1 MARVFDVVEYP
12 SEMADELVH
21 RFPETGIADLRFGSQ
36 VIVRESQAAVF
47 FRDGRALDVLG
58 PGRHTISTAN
68 VPLLTNLL
76 GKLFGDRTPFTAE
89 VYFVS
94 MREFADRKWGTPQPI
109 IVRNTGVGLGIAL
122 LQGFG
127 TYSFQVKDPQQFVTQ
142 IVGQLGAYRTSDIET
157 RLRTMLLSRLQD
169 LLGET
174 TSQKNVLDLIGLT
187 DELGAGVR
195 AKSQDDFLAIG
206 LLLKSFYIGNLKPSD
221 KSAKELREMGMLDMQ
236 TYTQLQAADAMR
248 DAAQNPSGG
257 AGLTAGIGAGMG
269 IGNVLSGSL
278 AGMTQG
284 QSQTQPTTPSAS
296 NVMPDIMTPSEA
308 AGFLKVSEED
318 VVAAINAGDLKAR
331 KIGSAYRISKDAL
344 QDYLRGRFYKSVQK
358 KVGTNANLFYS
369 TRWLYESTPVSY
381 PQPPRSV
388 QPRHMTMARMS
399 PHPVLRNH

>member
-21 RFPETGIADLRFGSQ
+21 RFPETGVADLRFGSQ

-58 PGRHTISTAN
+58 PGRHTITTAN
-68 VPLLTNLL
+68 VPLLTDLL

-89 VYFVS
+89 IYFVS

-127 TYSFQVKDPQQFVTQ
+127 TYSFQVTDPQQFVTQ
-142 IVGQLGAYRTSDIET
+142 IVGQLGAYRTSDIEN

-174 TSQKNVLDLIGLT
+174 TTQKNVLDLIGLT

-195 AKSQDDFLAIG
+195 AKAQDDFLAIG

-284 QSQTQPTTPSAS
+284 QSQTQPTAPAAATG
-296 NVMPDIMTPSEA
+296 MPDIMTPAEA

-318 VVAAINAGDLKAR
+318 VLAAITAGELKAR
-331 KIGSAYRISKDAL
+331 KIGSAFRVSKESL
-344 QDYLRGRFYKSVQK
+344 QEYLRG
-358 KVGTNANLFYS
+358 
-369 TRWLYESTPVSY
+369 
-381 PQPPRSV
+381 
-388 QPRHMTMARMS
+388 
-399 PHPVLRNH
+399 

>member
-12 SEMADELVH
+12 SEMVDEIVH
-21 RFPETGIADLRFGSQ
+21 RFPETGVADLRLGSQ
-36 VIVRESQAAVF
+36 VIVRESQVAVF

-68 VPLLTNLL
+68 VPILTGLL

-89 VYFVS
+89 VYFIS

-127 TYSFQVKDPQQFVTQ
+127 TYSFQVSDPQQFVTQ
-142 IVGQLGAYRTSDIET
+142 IVGQLGGFKTSDIEN

-169 LLGET
+169 VLGET
-174 TSQKNVLDLIGLT
+174 TAEKNVLDLIGLT
-187 DELGAGVR
+187 DELGAAVR

-206 LLLKSFYIGNLKPSD
+206 LLLKSD

-257 AGLTAGIGAGMG
+257 AGLTAGIGAGVG
-269 IGNVLSGSL
+269 VGNVLAGSL
-278 AGMTQG
+278 AGMTQ
-284 QSQTQPTTPSAS
+284 QPQTQPSGVSTPAS
-296 NVMPDIMTPSEA
+296 MPDVMTPGEA
-308 AGFLKVSEED
+308 AQFLKVSEED
-318 VVAAINAGDLKAR
+318 VIAAITAGEINAR
-331 KIGSAYRISKDAL
+331 KIGNAYRLSKEAL
-344 QDYLRGRFYKSVQK
+344 QEYLKG
-358 KVGTNANLFYS
+358 
-369 TRWLYESTPVSY
+369 
-381 PQPPRSV
+381 
-388 QPRHMTMARMS
+388 
-399 PHPVLRNH
+399 